1 MNPLNGCLI
10 PDPSKNI
17 NETGGFFA
25 NIYSIF
31 IFTQILI
38 PLPMN
43 NQTRKIIR
51 IVSIVIVLI
60 VVFIQLDVLNINW
73 AVLTENKIW
82 LLIIAYFMLLISARG

>member
-1 MNPLNGCLI
+1 MNPLTECLI
-10 PDPSKNI
+10 PDPSKI
-17 NETGGFFA
+17 KNEIGGFFA
-25 NIYSIF
+25 NICSIF